1 MSDTFALAD
10 LIKHEPPMR
19 LIDELLAVADTKGRC
34 RLTVGADNLFYNDR
48 LNGLP
53 AHVGIELMAQSIAA
67 VAGARHTRQGDDIK
81 LGFLLGTRK
90 YRCDIH
96 CFALGETYDIEVEEI
111 HAEESGLSVF
121 ECHILQADTVVAEAR
136 LNVYQ
141 PPDEQAFIEEN
152 YGD

>member
-1 MSDTFALAD
+1 MSHTLAE

-19 LIDELLAVADTKGRC
+19 LIDELLSVADTKGRC
-34 RLTVGADNLFYNDR
+34 RLTVSADNLFYNDR

-67 VAGARHTRQGDDIK
+67 VAGARHTSQGDDIK

-90 YRCDIH
+90 YRCDIE
-96 CFALGETYDIEVEEI
+96 CFGLGETYDIGVEEI

-121 ECHILQADTVVAEAR
+121 ECHIVQADRVVAEAR

-141 PPDEQAFIEEN
+141 PPDEQAFIEDN

>member
-1 MSDTFALAD
+1 MTYTLNE
-10 LIKHEPPMR
+10 LIKHQPPMQ
-19 LIDELLAVADTKGRC
+19 LINELLAVADTKGRC
-34 RLTVGADNLFYNDR
+34 RLTVTEDNLFYNDR
-48 LNGLP
+48 LKGLP

-67 VAGARHTRQGDDIK
+67 VAGNRHKSQGDDIK

-90 YRCDIH
+90 YSCDIA
-96 CFALGETYDIEVEEI
+96 CFGVGQSYDVEVEEI

-121 ECHILQADTVVAEAR
+121 ECSISQQDTVVAKAR

-141 PPDEQAFIEEN
+141 PPDEKAFIEEN